1 MFLEFGT
8 FLYFLDWKDI
18 GVKKPSGNTWS
29 SLADKISELQYNI
42 QRNSILEGHMHELLN
57 KQL

>member
-1 MFLEFGT
+1 MSLEFDC
-8 FLYFLDWKDI
+8 FSYFSDWKDI
-18 GVKKPSGNTWS
+18 GVKKPSENTWS

-42 QRNSILEGHMHELLN
+42 QRNSILEDHIYDLLN